1 MKNLQPSDLN
11 SLWSIASQA
20 RYLLCSVPCFHRAGP
35 INSLL
40 CQVLLFIALQ
50 KRSIN
55 SAVAVAMQRQQGM
68 VKVEMRMRV
77 LVRVEILSDSENT
90 EQSDLLK
97 EMLELKFE

>member
-55 SAVAVAMQRQQGM
+55 SAVTVAIHLKLNIYKNFENERDGEGRNPERLRSKMYIERNVG
-68 VKVEMRMRV
+68 VKV
-77 LVRVEILSDSENT
+77 
-90 EQSDLLK
+90 
-97 EMLELKFE
+97 